1 VSPIESSSRTKIVF
15 LGGVGE
21 IGRNMT
27 LFEHEGK
34 ILVVDAGLMFPTEE
48 MLGVD
53 LVLPD
58 FQYLR
63 ERRGQ
68 VVGVILS
75 HAHED
80 HIGGL
85 AYLLREM
92 DLPTIYG
99 ARLTLGI
106 LRPKLEEHRVLEKAH
121 LKEISA
127 PGTLTLG
134 PFDLRF
140 FNMVHS
146 IPDTISVLIRTDA
159 GTILYTSD
167 YKIDA
172 DPIGGRP
179 TDIEGIRKAAAEQ
192 GIDVLLGDSTNA
204 DRPGHTP
211 SERTVGE
218 PLRQAISGA
227 SGRVIVA
234 CFASNLHRVQQIVN
248 IAEEEGRV
256 VSFLGRSMLN
266 NVTVASELGYIKVPD
281 WMVVPINQID
291 QYPPEK
297 VVIVSTG
304 SQGEPLSA
312 LSLMAARDHK
322 FIELTKGDTVVL
334 SATPIPG
341 NESAVRRVIDGL
353 FRIGATVV
361 APPTHPVHVSGHAAE
376 DDLKYMLEVAK
387 PSWFV
392 PVHGEYRHLAIHCQ
406 LAHQVGMP
414 EERTI
419 LMEDGDVLELVDG
432 QVRKAEER
440 VEAGLVFVDG
450 LGIGD
455 VGDVVLRDRRL
466 LASDGVIVCV
476 VTIDA
481 GNGELLAGPDLIS
494 RGFVFEDEAVEF
506 LEEAKAEIRESLASL
521 AEDEVTDYTAVRRKV
536 RKSLGGFVWRRTG
549 RRPIILPVVMEV

>member
-1 VSPIESSSRTKIVF
+1 MSPRKARGRPTKIVF

-34 ILVVDAGLMFPTEE
+34 ILVVDVGLMFPTEE

-63 ERRGQ
+63 ERADQ
-68 VVGVILS
+68 VVGVLLT

-85 AYLLREM
+85 AYLLKDM
-92 DLPTIYG
+92 DLPPIYG

-106 LRPKLEEHRVLEKAH
+106 LRPKLDEHGVLERAQ
-121 LKEISA
+121 LVEVAA
-127 PGTLTLG
+127 PGTLQLG
-134 PFDLRF
+134 PFSLRF

-146 IPDTISVLIRTDA
+146 IPDCLGTLITTPA

-167 YKIDA
+167 YKLDP

-179 TDIEGIRKAAAEQ
+179 TDFEGIREAAAA
-192 GIDVLLGDSTNA
+192 GIDLLIGDSTNV

-211 SERTVGE
+211 SEKTVGG
-218 PLRQAISGA
+218 PIRDAIRNSP
-227 SGRVIVA
+227 GRVIIA
-234 CFASNLHRVQQIVN
+234 CFASNLHRIQQIAS
-248 IAEEEGRV
+248 IAAEEGRLI
-256 VSFLGRSMLN
+256 SFLGRSMLN
-266 NVTVASELGYIKVPD
+266 NVSVAQELGYIKVPD
-281 WMVVPINQID
+281 GLVIPINQID
-291 QYPPEK
+291 QHPPEK
-297 VVIVSTG
+297 ILIISTG
-304 SQGEPLSA
+304 SQGEPFSA
-312 LSLMAARDHK
+312 LSLMAAREHK
-322 FIELTKGDTVVL
+322 FIALTKGDTVIL

-341 NESAVRRVIDGL
+341 NESAVRRVINGL
-353 FRIGATVV
+353 YKIGARVI
-361 APPTHPVHVSGHAAE
+361 APPGAPVHVSGHAAAE
-376 DDLKYMLEVAK
+376 DLKFMIDLVK
-387 PSWFV
+387 PGFLV
-392 PVHGEYRHLAIHCQ
+392 PVHGEYRHLAQHCW
-406 LAHQVGMP
+406 LAHEVGIP

-419 LMEDGDVLELVDG
+419 LMEDGDVLLMEDG
-432 QVRKAEER
+432 HVRKSGER
-440 VEAGLVFVDG
+440 VDSGYVFVDG

-466 LASDGVIVCV
+466 LADDGVIVCV

-481 GNGELLAGPDLIS
+481 ANGELLAGPDLIS
-494 RGFVFEDEAVEF
+494 RGFVFEDQAVEF
-506 LEEAKAEIRESLASL
+506 LEEARAEIRQSLASL
-521 AEDEVTDYTAVRRKV
+521 AEDEITDYTAVRRKV
-536 RKSLGGFVWRRTG
+536 RKSLGRFVWRRTG

>member
-1 VSPIESSSRTKIVF
+1 MTPTESSGRTKIVF

-27 LFEHEGK
+27 LFEHDGK
-34 ILVVDAGLMFPTEE
+34 ILVVDVGLMFPTEE

-63 ERRGQ
+63 ERRDDI
-68 VVGVILS
+68 VGVILS

-106 LRPKLEEHRVLEKAH
+106 LRPKLEEQGVLQKAA
-121 LKEISA
+121 LREISA
-127 PGTLTLG
+127 RGDLTLG

-146 IPDTISVLIRTDA
+146 IPDTVSVLIRTAA
-159 GTILYTSD
+159 GRILYTSD
-167 YKIDA
+167 YKIDS

-179 TDIEGIRKAAAEQ
+179 TDIEGISRAAKE
-192 GIDVLLGDSTNA
+192 GIDLLLGDSTNA
-204 DRPGHTP
+204 DHPGHTP

-218 PLRQAISGA
+218 PLRQAIAGA
-227 SGRVIVA
+227 PGRVIVA

-266 NVTVASELGYIKVPD
+266 NVAVGTELGYIKVPD

-312 LSLMAARDHK
+312 LSLMAAREHK
-322 FIELTKGDTVVL
+322 WIDLTKGDTVVL

-353 FRIGATVV
+353 FRIGAKVI
-361 APPTHPVHVSGHAAE
+361 APPTHAVHVSGHAAE
-376 DDLKYMLEVAK
+376 ADLKYILGVVK

-392 PVHGEYRHLAIHCQ
+392 PVHGEYRHLAIHCE
-406 LAHQVGMP
+406 LAREVGIP

-419 LMEDGDVLELVDG
+419 LMGDGDVLELVDG
-432 QVRKAEER
+432 QVRRAEER
-440 VEAGLVFVDG
+440 VEAGMVFVDG

-466 LASDGVIVCV
+466 LASEGVIVCV

-521 AEDEVTDYTAVRRKV
+521 AEDDVTDYTAVRRKV